1 MKIKI
6 LIIGIGLIFFHL
18 LTELHSLLNYKYPSV
33 AQTQVDIFLSKTYKM
48 LLAIQWYLKM
58 SLDDLM
64 VISTYFFFAWVA
76 NKYSR
81 KLFFIISIWFFYH
94 LLDLYMFWWNYKS
107 TYWAY
112 WSLLLIAVIQTI
124 ILLIPIKEKGRVVS
138 ME

>member
-1 MKIKI
+1 
-6 LIIGIGLIFFHL
+6 
-18 LTELHSLLNYKYPSV
+18 
-33 AQTQVDIFLSKTYKM
+33 M